1 MKLPYEAVLFDFDGV
16 IIDSMGIK
24 TEAFRQMFAPYGN
37 KIVNKVIEY
46 HLKNGGISRQKK
58 FKHFYKNYIS
68 EDLSNDDLN
77 ELCNIFSTLVLDKVL
92 EAPWIPGAKEF
103 LDAHYNENTFYLIS
117 GIPQEELDFI
127 VDKRDLRKYFKLV
140 LGSPKSKVENIKDVI
155 GRNYYNHTKL
165 LYIGDSISDWSES
178 QDVGIN
184 FLGLTTTP
192 KFPAGIKTI
201 NDFKRGLDA
210 IQD

>member
-1 MKLPYEAVLFDFDGV
+1 MKLNYDAILFDFDGV

-58 FKHFYKNYIS
+58 FRHFYKNYIS

-127 VDKRDLRKYFKLV
+127 VDKRGIRKYFKAV
-140 LGSPKSKVENIKDVI
+140 MGSPKTKVENIRYVI
-155 GRNYYNHTKL
+155 EKNYYDYTKSI
-165 LYIGDSISDWSES
+165 YIGDTLGDMKDS
-178 QDVGIN
+178 QEAGIN

-192 KFPAGIKTI
+192 KFPEGVKTI
-201 NDFKRGLDA
+201 RDFKRGLDA